1 MSVCITASSI
11 RGSSR
16 RSRNQSHCATLSD
29 APCIR
34 PLQSGS
40 CIALLPSTWGVRFR
54 SWHTRPRLQK
64 VTSCSSTCAL
74 GLNLYG
80 FQLFSVDQQ
89 APAKT
94 FCRMR
99 HVDLAMTRSW
109 PSSAGT
115 IAASPS
121 SSPVCE
127 SPMEPSGYSDIPD
140 FQASNKG

>member
-1 MSVCITASSI
+1 MSVFLCGIFNPRQFEEKPEPIPLCYAVRRTMYKAVAEGQLHCPVAIHLGRAIPQLAHSASA
-11 RGSSR
+11 GE
-16 RSRNQSHCATLSD
+16 SHVVQLDLC
-29 APCIR
+29 
-34 PLQSGS
+34 
-40 CIALLPSTWGVRFR
+40 
-54 SWHTRPRLQK
+54 
-64 VTSCSSTCAL
+64 L
-74 GLNLYG
+74 GIELILV
-80 FQLFSVDQQ
+80 SVDQQ